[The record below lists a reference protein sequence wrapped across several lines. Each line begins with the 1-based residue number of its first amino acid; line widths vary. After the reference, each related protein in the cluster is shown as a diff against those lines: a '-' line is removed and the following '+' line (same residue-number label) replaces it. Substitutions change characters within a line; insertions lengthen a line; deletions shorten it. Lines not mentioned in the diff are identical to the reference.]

1 MSLHVILCLS
11 RSEASCIFF
20 LRTGFPGVGISWC
33 VFEHHTFRVLFFY
46 TQDSRENP
54 FSYVFLSIRLFSA
67 VPRGPPLPLL
77 NMNTTLLSSLMTSG
91 RYSAPPRVLF
101 FYTQD
106 SRETGFRLC
115 FFQNAALA
123 EALAS
128 FSGFRSFR
136 IVFPLQRW
144 PHFRASARSESCS
157 RCSAGPISAPLVVP
171 KRARAAAPTFSI
183 LPKKPQI

>member
-1 MSLHVILCLS
+1 M
-11 RSEASCIFF
+11 ASGKCPAP
-20 LRTGFPGVGISWC
+20 L
-33 VFEHHTFRVLFFY
+33 RVLFFH
-46 TQDSRENP
+46 TQDFIE
-54 FSYVFLSIRLFSA
+54 L
-67 VPRGPPLPLL
+67 
-77 NMNTTLLSSLMTSG
+77 
-91 RYSAPPRVLF
+91 
-101 FYTQD
+101 
-106 SRETGFRLC
+106 GFRLV

-157 RCSAGPISAPLVVP
+157 RCSAGPISAALVVP
-171 KRARAAAPTFSI
+171 KRAPAAARTFSI